1 MQTCPGWE
9 AGGEEE
15 LEQRSVSAGCAAQL
29 IQHSK
34 KLTQKGFT
42 DLTKTAFLVPERRGQ
57 SSLTSSPV
65 STGSYWEAVL
75 QELPNSQL
83 LLLQK
88 ALKMRVYNP
97 TLEGARVKCADG
109 KPLRDETFPGVVLP
123 KGLCHSP
130 KLYFY
135 FYFYFLYFYLPA
147 KQCWAFSKKGGWTF

>member
-15 LEQRSVSAGCAAQL
+15 LEQSSVSAGCAAQL

-57 SSLTSSPV
+57 SSLTPSPV

-135 FYFYFLYFYLPA
+135 FYFLYFYLPA
-147 KQCWAFSKKGGWTF
+147 KQCWAFSKEGGWTF